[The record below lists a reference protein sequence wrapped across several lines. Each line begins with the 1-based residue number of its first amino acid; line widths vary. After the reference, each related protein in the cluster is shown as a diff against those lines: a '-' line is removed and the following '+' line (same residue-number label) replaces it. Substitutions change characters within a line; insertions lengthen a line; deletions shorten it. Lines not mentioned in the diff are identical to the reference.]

1 MKKVIVSRPLKNIS
15 TSGGYLV
22 VELDSGVMTIE
33 KPRYIGLHA
42 QPGILDSGDIVAL
55 VGTLFFLL
63 VIGVFL
69 DYFNQLSLAAWYGF
83 AILLIGLLLIG
94 LLIVP
99 RRSVLVIE
107 AGDKTYYFT
116 RPQGVNERTIKEI
129 VTRIHFDVQ
138 TASEKAMVNNSS
150 KVS

>member
-22 VELDSGVMTIE
+22 VELDSGVMTIIE
-33 KPRYIGLHA
+33 KPRYIGLHT
-42 QPGILDSGDIVAL
+42 QPGILDSSDIAVL

-69 DYFNQLSLAAWYGF
+69 DYFDKLSLVAWYGVMMF
-83 AILLIGLLLIG
+83 SAGLLLIV
-94 LLIVP
+94 LLIAP
-99 RRSVLVIE
+99 RSVLVIE

-116 RPQGVNERTIKEI
+116 RLQGVDERTIKEI
-129 VTRIHFDVQ
+129 VTRIHFSVQ
-138 TASEKAMVNNSS
+138 TASDKATVDNSS

>member
-1 MKKVIVSRPLKNIS
+1 MKKVIVSKPLKGIS
-15 TSGGYLV
+15 TSGNYLV
-22 VELDSGVMTIE
+22 VEIDSGVVSIKE
-33 KPRYIGLHA
+33 PRYIGLHP
-42 QPGILDSGDIVAL
+42 QPGILDLRDIVAL

-69 DYFNQLSLAAWYGF
+69 DYFNQLPLAAWYGF
-83 AILLIGLLLIG
+83 AILLIGLLLIA
-94 LLIVP
+94 LLIAP

-116 RPQGVNERTIKEI
+116 RPQGVDERTIKEI

-138 TASEKAMVNNSS
+138 TASDKAMVDNSS